1 MQARQLVKLPR
12 IGYNMLLLKVLVYVI
27 IAVVVMRY
35 IMKQSW
41 MDVILTGAIVYALW
55 FFTVIALCI

>member
-1 MQARQLVKLPR
+1 MQPEQVDKLLG
-12 IGYNMLLLKVLVYVI
+12 IGYNMLLLEVLVYVI
-27 IAVVVMRY
+27 IAVVAMRY

-41 MDVILTGAIVYALW
+41 MDSILTGAIVYVLW